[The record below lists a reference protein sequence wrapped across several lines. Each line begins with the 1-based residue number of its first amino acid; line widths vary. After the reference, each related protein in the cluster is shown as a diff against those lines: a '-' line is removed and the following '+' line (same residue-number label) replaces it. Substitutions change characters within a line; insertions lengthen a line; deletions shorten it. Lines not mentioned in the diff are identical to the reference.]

1 MIGELQSYLFEA
13 TQGWFYISTT
23 IQQDMHNLHKTMF
36 TCLEEKAII
45 VYEKKIQYS
54 LFWSAFFANLVYRK
68 FYPQKLT
75 QNKKPSIT
83 DLKSVKL
90 VIKSW
95 IVFEDITLLLD
106 RA

>member
-45 VYEKKIQYS
+45 VYEKKYS
-54 LFWSAFFANLVYRK
+54 IHY
-68 FYPQKLT
+68 
-75 QNKKPSIT
+75 
-83 DLKSVKL
+83 
-90 VIKSW
+90 
-95 IVFEDITLLLD
+95 FEVHSLLIWCIGSFIHKN
-106 RA
+106 